1 MIFFTNLLVYFHDV
15 CLLQTPVSRTTVP
28 SLSSV
33 GGPVNPS
40 AGVSTAPGSGGGMKL
55 DFTFDPEL
63 ARIAELKDRSG
74 GNVTPPATDMTHEAS
89 ADLNMKVRKCD
100 VNKNSMYVAWYKK
113 ADE

>member
-1 MIFFTNLLVYFHDV
+1 MIFFTNLLVCYHFV
-15 CLLQTPVSRTTVP
+15 FLLQTPVSRTTVP

-40 AGVSTAPGSGGGMKL
+40 AGVSPAPGSGGMKL

-74 GNVTPPATDMTHEAS
+74 GNVTPPATDMTNEAS
-89 ADLNMKVRKCD
+89 ADLNMKVRNND
-100 VNKNSMYVAWYKK
+100 M
-113 ADE
+113 DENPL

>member
-1 MIFFTNLLVYFHDV
+1 M
-15 CLLQTPVSRTTVP
+15 P

-40 AGVSTAPGSGGGMKL
+40 TGVSSAPGSGGMKL

-74 GNVTPPATDMTHEAS
+74 GNVTPPAADMSNEAS
-89 ADLNMKVRKCD
+89 ADLNMKVSFEVTTIFANPTLYLYMRNDGGKPR
-100 VNKNSMYVAWYKK
+100 
-113 ADE
+113 

>member
-1 MIFFTNLLVYFHDV
+1 MAVFTAEDDFFHKSSIMISCCIVF
-15 CLLQTPVSRTTVP
+15 LLQTPVSRTTVP
-28 SLSSV
+28 SLTSV

-40 AGVSTAPGSGGGMKL
+40 AGVSSAPGSGGGMKL

-100 VNKNSMYVAWYKK
+100 VNENSL
-113 ADE
+113 